1 MGFRDLNRYPLQKAR
16 YDKYKAWLDSTP
28 LERQQKFATVTD
40 ETKRARTEKESGY
53 VSPFGTAGT
62 TKIYLPT
69 KIIKGGQT
77 GQGSGVAEALR
88 TVLAPYTMTLTEFGA
103 LTNPLVI
110 EAKKFKFAR
119 LTFTAVVPGTVK
131 KASRITGVEYKKP
144 DVDSVTSPF
153 GQTTGGQPYD
163 GAVLGIKGI
172 GAFATFLAGNGGK
185 NRARFTPE
193 G

>member
-1 MGFRDLNRYPLQKAR
+1 MGFRDLQRYPAQKAR
-16 YDKYKAWLDSTP
+16 YDKYKEWLEATP
-28 LERQQKFATVTD
+28 LERQQKFAAITD
-40 ETKRARTEKESGY
+40 ETKRAKAEKEAGY
-53 VSPFGTAGT
+53 VSPFGTAGN

-69 KIIKGGQT
+69 RLIKDNQT
-77 GQGSGVAEALR
+77 GQGSGVANVLR
-88 TVLAPYTMTLTEFGA
+88 TILAPYVTTAEEFAA
-103 LTNPLVI
+103 LQNPLVI
-110 EAKKFKFAR
+110 EAKKFKFAK
-119 LTFTAVVPGTVK
+119 LTLTAVVPGTEK
-131 KASRITGVEYKKP
+131 KPSRITGAQYKKP

-172 GAFATFLAGNGGK
+172 AAYGTFIAANSGK

>member
-28 LERQQKFATVTD
+28 QERQQKFATITD
-40 ETKRARTEKESGY
+40 ETKRAIAEREAGY

-69 KIIKGGQT
+69 RLIKSGQT

-88 TVLAPYTMTLTEFGA
+88 AVTAPYVTTATEFAG
-103 LTNPLVI
+103 LTNPLEI
-110 EAKKFKFAR
+110 DAKKFRFAK

-163 GAVLGIKGI
+163 GAVLGIKGLT
-172 GAFATFLAGNGGK
+172 AYATFIAGNGGR
-185 NRARFTPE
+185 NRTRFTPE